1 MTEYTPLS
9 TYLKDRAEKTNI
21 PLSEETQEFIDGI
34 QSDLVELSKKLDQDL
49 VIMIIQKPE

>member
-1 MTEYTPLS
+1 MEQS
-9 TYLKDRAEKTNI
+9 KI

-49 VIMIIQKPE
+49 VIMIITKPE